1 MLGLQI
7 KESKKKFFL
16 LRLFC
21 EGGRI
26 TCFNSMLVHIKLL
39 ISTMVNCSRQIFN
52 YWLFQI
58 DSRIIITNSLETISL
73 TLCNFRKLNPLT
85 ENKRVC
91 SFTVTYN
98 VDSIIL
104 MTVINA
110 SYIYLN
116 IITSI
121 KCHQLEYTNQS
132 CLGYLLFLFLKFR
145 ELNSVLFPYLQ
156 FDQK

>member
-52 YWLFQI
+52 YWLF
-58 DSRIIITNSLETISL
+58 
-73 TLCNFRKLNPLT
+73 
-85 ENKRVC
+85 
-91 SFTVTYN
+91 
-98 VDSIIL
+98 
-104 MTVINA
+104 
-110 SYIYLN
+110 
-116 IITSI
+116 
-121 KCHQLEYTNQS
+121 
-132 CLGYLLFLFLKFR
+132 
-145 ELNSVLFPYLQ
+145 
-156 FDQK
+156 